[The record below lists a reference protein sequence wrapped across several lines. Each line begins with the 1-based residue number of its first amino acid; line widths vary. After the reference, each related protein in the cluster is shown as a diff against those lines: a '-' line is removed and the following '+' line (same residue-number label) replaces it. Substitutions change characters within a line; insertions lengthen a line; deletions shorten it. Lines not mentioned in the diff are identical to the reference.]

1 MTYLPF
7 LCWHIHH
14 EYMVVVS
21 ESCFPRYIAS
31 ISVLPYPLRG
41 GRGDHLSLGCVPHLS
56 ITLSLL
62 ICCVDRSAM
71 SIWWWPLDM
80 YPLLHCLYEFSVW
93 SAMSIWWWPL
103 DMYPIL
109 HCLYELAVLSG
120 HLWVS
125 GGDHLCLGY
134 VAPITL
140 YEFAM
145 LSGHL
150 WVFGGSHLICTPYLH
165 CFYKSAVCW
174 QVSYEYLLVATWYVP
189 PIALYEFAVLTGHL
203 WVFGGGHL
211 SLGYIPHYTVCMKW
225 LCWQVTYEYLMVAIW
240 YVPHICTVWT
250 CCVDRSPMSI
260 WWWPFDISTPYY
272 TVLIFCV
279 DRSPMS
285 IWWWPL
291 DMYPPLHTL
300 YQFAVLTGHPWVFG
314 GGHLICTPHY
324 IVWIFCVDRSPMSI
338 WWWPPRIYPITLSL
352 WICCVDRSPMRI
364 WWWPLD
370 MYPITLSLWICCVDR
385 SPMSIWWW
393 PQAYSSIM
401 GRWGYV
407 YCVSEILYPLSHP
420 FFVCVCLC
428 LSVCV
433 CLCLYVSV
441 CSVCLSVWLC
451 LSVSVSL
458 CLSVSLSLYICLC
471 LCIYVCVSVSVSVCV
486 SVSVYLPVSLYICL
500 CLCMSVCVSVCV
512 FVSLL
517 AAVCFLNIF
526 VRMACFSMLLV
537 VLVFSFAFL
546 LLLF

>member
-140 YEFAM
+140 YEFAV

-240 YVPHICTVWT
+240 YVPHICTVWI

-260 WWWPFDISTPYY
+260 WWWPLDISTPYY

-300 YQFAVLTGHPWVFG
+300 YQFAVLTGHLWVFG

-338 WWWPPRIYPITLSL
+338 CWLPPDMYLPLHCLYEFAVLTGHLWVFGGGHLVYTPLHCLCEFAVLTGHLCVFGGGHLICTPLHCLYEFAVLTGHLWVFGGSHRLTAQLWAGEDMFIVCQRFFTLSL
-352 WICCVDRSPMRI
+352 THSVSVSACV
-364 WWWPLD
+364 W
-370 MYPITLSLWICCVDR
+370 
-385 SPMSIWWW
+385 
-393 PQAYSSIM
+393 
-401 GRWGYV
+401 
-407 YCVSEILYPLSHP
+407 VS
-420 FFVCVCLC
+420 V
-428 LSVCV
+428 SVCV
-433 CLCLYVSV
+433 CM
-441 CSVCLSVWLC
+441 CLSA
-451 LSVSVSL
+451 
-458 CLSVSLSLYICLC
+458 LSVSLSVCASLCLC
-471 LCIYVCVSVSVSVCV
+471 LSVCV

-500 CLCMSVCVSVCV
+500 CLCMSVCVSVC
-512 FVSLL
+512 LC
-517 AAVCFLNIF
+517 VCQSSCRCL
-526 VRMACFSMLLV
+526 FS
-537 VLVFSFAFL
+537 
-546 LLLF
+546 